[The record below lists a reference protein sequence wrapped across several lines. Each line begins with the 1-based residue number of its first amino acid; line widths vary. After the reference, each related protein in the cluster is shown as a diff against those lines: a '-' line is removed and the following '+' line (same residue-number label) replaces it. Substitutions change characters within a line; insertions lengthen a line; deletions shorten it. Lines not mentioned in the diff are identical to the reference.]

1 MNNKFFLTLFC
12 VFFVLPIYSQPNTVY
27 DNPDEGKC
35 RKITTA
41 EHIEGIDRFK
51 RYKQYMFNGDTA
63 IIKKYLHETNNFIPI
78 PYYFIDSIRPEDGFK
93 KWEYNYIYPQGQ
105 YYISEKQTIY
115 KNLYRFP
122 KTEENLPDSVVL
134 SKSCM
139 AFAKLCAPSTCFFYM
154 SAQKGDSVITINN
167 STSLSRFLGK
177 MDNIF
182 NVKLWLNFIY
192 DRELSHK
199 AKYKMVEDGFLIVS
213 EQVNRGD
220 LIDPYPQFKYVET
233 FFFGFDK
240 QFLRIKTDTI
250 KQKIPFVKI
259 SPTFNYFFTGDNKAK
274 ENKYLYPVHNYY
286 EKEEFITKLENK
298 CYYDYPYSCFTKN
311 VEDDIIVRFKVEPGE
326 RITKVW
332 VTKGVN
338 VDLNNMVK
346 RSILEYGNW
355 KAGQL
360 NDKEVPV
367 TVEMKIK
374 FRLLNK

>member
-1 MNNKFFLTLFC
+1 M
-12 VFFVLPIYSQPNTVY
+12 VY

-35 RKITTA
+35 RQITTV
-41 EHIEGIDRFK
+41 EGIDRFK

-63 IIKKYLHETNNFIPI
+63 IIKKYLHETDNFIPI
-78 PYYFIDSIRPEDGFK
+78 PYNRKSNCIDSIRPEEGFI
-93 KWEYNYIYPQGQ
+93 KWEFNYIYPQGQ

-115 KNLYRFP
+115 KNCFRFP
-122 KTEENLPDSVVL
+122 KTAENLPDSVVL

-139 AFAKLCAPSTCFFYM
+139 AFQKLCAPSMCLYYM
-154 SAQKGDSVITINN
+154 SAQKGDSIITINN

-182 NVKLWLNFIY
+182 NVKLWLNLVY
-192 DRELSHK
+192 DKELSHL

-213 EQVNRGD
+213 EQVYRGD
-220 LIDPYPQFKYVET
+220 LIDPYPSFKCTET

-250 KQKIPFVKI
+250 KQKIPSVKI
-259 SPTFNYFFTGDNKAK
+259 SPTFNYFFTGDDKAK
-274 ENKYLYPVHNYY
+274 ENKYLYPVHYFY

-298 CYYDYPYSCFTKN
+298 WYYDYPYSCFTKN
-311 VEDDIIVRFKVEPGE
+311 LEDDIIVRFTVEPGK

-332 VTKGVN
+332 VRKGVHA
-338 VDLNNMVK
+338 DLNEMVK

-360 NDKEVPV
+360 NGKEVPV

-374 FRLLNK
+374 FKLLNK